1 MNQKEYWEDQ
11 ANRSIL
17 PDGKTYYDHP
27 YRKRMI
33 LKYLLD
39 YDFDKKRILEVGCGI
54 ATTAQSIRFI
64 YGDDLF
70 FYEGIDLSEKFSE
83 FSRKKFCL
91 SVKQGDISSIPFDP
105 LTFDC
110 IFLFDV
116 LEHIPFEKRGGSY
129 SEIDRVLKKDG
140 IIFINNPIS
149 KSHHDPEFDHLI
161 SLFDIQ
167 DLCTTVQ
174 GQVVKLECYG
184 YQNYSYQFIVIERH
198 RKENT

>member
-70 FYEGIDLSEKFSE
+70 FYEGIDISERFSE
-83 FSRKKFCL
+83 FSRKKFNL
-91 SVKQGDISSIPFDP
+91 SVKQGDIHNIPFESS
-105 LTFDC
+105 TFDC
-110 IFLFDV
+110 IFMFDIM
-116 LEHIPFEKRGGSY
+116 EHIIDNVDLVY
-129 SEIDRVLKKDG
+129 TEIGRVLKKDAV
-140 IIFINNPIS
+140 IFLNNPIS
-149 KSHHDPEFDHLI
+149 KSHHDPEFDRPFLL
-161 SLFDIQ
+161 SDIQ
-167 DLCTTVQ
+167 NLCNKIQ

-184 YQNYSYQFIVIERH
+184 YQDYSYQFIIIERH

>member
-1 MNQKEYWEDQ
+1 ME
-11 ANRSIL
+11 
-17 PDGKTYYDHP
+17 DGKTYYDHP

-39 YDFDKKRILEVGCGI
+39 YDFDRKKVLEIGCGI
-54 ATTAQSIRFI
+54 ATTANSLRFI

-83 FSRKKFCL
+83 FSRRKFSL
-91 SVKQGDISSIPFDP
+91 SVKQGDAVYLSFNSSS
-105 LTFDC
+105 FDC
-110 IFLFDV
+110 VFLFDIM
-116 LEHIPFEKRGGSY
+116 EHIDVVKRSLVNK
-129 SEIDRVLKKDG
+129 EMDRVLKKDG

-149 KSHHDPEFDHLI
+149 KSHHDPEFDHLL

-167 DLCTTVQ
+167 NLCNAVH

-184 YQNYSYQFIVIERH
+184 YQDYAYQFIVIERH
-198 RKENT
+198 RKEST